1 MNYNMILTDKPSDL
15 SLTDNV
21 SGWDKL
27 AGKSHLSSFAAGN
40 QNIPITKLLAQCK
53 VFKEELFMTTNTNNP
68 AGNYA
73 SVNGITLYYEIHG
86 TGKPLIMLHGGF
98 GTFEMFAALSP
109 TLAEKYQVIGV
120 DLYGH
125 GRTALTDRPFR
136 FEHMADDIAGLI
148 EHLGLEKTDLLGFSL
163 GGAVA
168 LQTAIRHPERVNQLV
183 LISTPFKRTGW
194 HPEMQAGM
202 AAFEPSF
209 FMNTPIYDGYLHV
222 APKPEDFPRLVA
234 NMREALSQDYDWS
247 KQVSALKTP
256 TLIIAG
262 DADGLPPSH
271 AVAFFNL
278 LGGGLKDAGWNGE
291 HLVPSQL
298 AILPGATHYNI
309 TFRADL
315 LLPVL
320 APFLNK

>member
-1 MNYNMILTDKPSDL
+1 
-15 SLTDNV
+15 
-21 SGWDKL
+21 
-27 AGKSHLSSFAAGN
+27 
-40 QNIPITKLLAQCK
+40 
-53 VFKEELFMTTNTNNP
+53 MTTSTNNST
-68 AGNYA
+68 GNYA
-73 SVNGITLYYEIHG
+73 SVNGIDLYYEMHG
-86 TGKPLIMLHGGF
+86 TGKPLVMLHGGF
-98 GTFEMFAALSP
+98 GTFDMFTAFSPAL
-109 TLAEKYQVIGV
+109 AQNHQVIGV

-125 GRTALTDRPFR
+125 GRTALTDRPLR
-136 FEHMADDIAGLI
+136 FESMADDIAGLI
-148 EHLGLEKTDLLGFSL
+148 DYLGLEKADLLGFSL

-202 AAFEPSF
+202 VAFDSEF
-209 FMNTPIYDGYLHV
+209 FMKTPIYDDYLRV
-222 APKPEDFPRLVA
+222 APKPEDFPRLVN
-234 NMREALSQDYDWS
+234 NMKEALSQDYDWAE
-247 KQVSALKTP
+247 QVSALKPP

-271 AVAFFNL
+271 AVEFFNL

-291 HLVPSQL
+291 HLIPSQL

-309 TFRADL
+309 VFRADL

-320 APFLNK
+320 SPFLDRMPMTNQ

>member
-1 MNYNMILTDKPSDL
+1 
-15 SLTDNV
+15 
-21 SGWDKL
+21 
-27 AGKSHLSSFAAGN
+27 
-40 QNIPITKLLAQCK
+40 
-53 VFKEELFMTTNTNNP
+53 MTTNTNNP
-68 AGNYA
+68 AGKYA
-73 SVNGITLYYEIHG
+73 SVNGINLYYEIHG

-109 TLAEKYQVIGV
+109 ALTENYQVIGV

-125 GRTALTDRPFR
+125 GRTALTDRPLR

-148 EHLGLEKTDLLGFSL
+148 GHLGLEKADLLGFSL

-202 AAFEPSF
+202 TAFTPEF
-209 FMNTPIYDGYLHV
+209 FMNTPIYDGYLRV
-222 APKPEDFPRLVA
+222 APKPEDFPRLVS
-234 NMREALSQDYDWS
+234 NMREALSQDYDWTE
-247 KQVSALKTP
+247 QVSALKIP

-262 DADGLPPSH
+262 DADGLPPFH

-278 LGGGLKDAGWNGE
+278 LGGGFRDAGWNCVHPVPSPPARPAASTHF
-291 HLVPSQL
+291 HLV
-298 AILPGATHYNI
+298 
-309 TFRADL
+309 
-315 LLPVL
+315 
-320 APFLNK
+320 